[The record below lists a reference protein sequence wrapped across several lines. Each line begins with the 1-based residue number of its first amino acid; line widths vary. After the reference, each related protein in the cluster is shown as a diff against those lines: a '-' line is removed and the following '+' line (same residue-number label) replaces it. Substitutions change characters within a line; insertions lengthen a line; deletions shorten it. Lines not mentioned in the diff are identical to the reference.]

1 MTIGTDGRMLDAIL
15 GSYDLPVPVREYRFH
30 PARRWRVDYAW
41 PDHKLA
47 VEIEGAVWCQG
58 RHTRGSGFVKDIEK
72 YNALTLAGWS
82 LLRFTPAQ
90 VRSGECYQAI
100 HRWFNEQGTESRRP
114 RADDSVIR

>member
-1 MTIGTDGRMLDAIL
+1 MNEAIF
-15 GSYDLPVPVREYRFH
+15 GAMRLPTPVKEFRFA
-30 PARRWRVDYAW
+30 PPRRWRIDYAW
-41 PDHKLA
+41 PDYRLA

-72 YNALTLAGWS
+72 YNSLTLAGWS

-100 HRWFNEQGTESRRP
+100 HRWFNEQSKQSPRP
-114 RADDSVIR
+114 

>member
-1 MTIGTDGRMLDAIL
+1 MNEAIF
-15 GSYDLPVPVREYRFH
+15 GAMKIPLPVKEFRFA
-30 PARRWRVDYAW
+30 PPRRWRIDYAW
-41 PDHKLA
+41 PDYKLA

-90 VRSGECYQAI
+90 VRSGECYQTI
-100 HRWFNEQGTESRRP
+100 HDWFKGNGNDP
-114 RADDSVIR
+114 C